1 MSNLTDALIAAKL
14 IGSGGS
20 GGGSGLPEIKPV
32 QSVLLPEQT
41 LSFSSQMGKMAAQ
54 VSGVALTVGETYTV
68 VFDGDSF
75 SVTATTKGAS
85 IFAGNTKIL
94 GMNPDTG
101 EPFLLLYNAPNLTI
115 MARSGASH
123 TVGIIG
129 VSINYPD
136 GSVLIAKNG
145 EWAGQTGYGYEA
157 EGGEV
162 VTFDRKFIPLENVS
176 FNIATTSSTT
186 ISANA
191 TNVILEDLSVPELDA
206 FPTNTLFPVVYCDLT
221 YNNADVYGLIPVWGQ
236 YMNGQLSITCYNFT
250 SADVTVNTGTVVS
263 LVLLIPHKIE
273 LLTV

>member
-14 IGSGGS
+14 VGGSGGS

-41 LSFSSQMGKMAAQ
+41 LSFSSQMGAMGAQ
-54 VSGVALTVGETYTV
+54 VNGVALTVGETYTV

-75 SVTATTKGAS
+75 SVTATTLGAA
-85 IFAGNTKIL
+85 IFAGNTKIM
-94 GMNPDTG
+94 GMAPDTG
-101 EPFLLLYNAPNLTI
+101 EPFLLLYNAPNLNIAAKT
-115 MARSGASH
+115 GASH
-123 TVGIIG
+123 TVGITSM
-129 VSINYPD
+129 SINYPD

-191 TNVILEDLSVPELDA
+191 TNDIFEDLSVPELDA
-206 FPTNTLFPVVYCDLT
+206 FPPNTLFPVVYCALT
-221 YNNADVYGLIPVWGQ
+221 YNTTEVYGVIPVRGR
-236 YMNGQLSITCYNFT
+236 YMNGQLSISCYNFT
-250 SADVTVNTGTVVS
+250 SSNVTVNAGTLVS
-263 LVLLIPHKIE
+263 LALLIPHKIE
-273 LLTV
+273 LD